1 MLSVHRLFNRAASAA
16 LFLLVAGQG
25 FSATQWPGPY
35 FVVDGFAYSETVPLE
50 SALHDWEGDAFRP
63 GERQWAWSW
72 LEAGVQWGNFSLGYV
87 LREHY
92 DLRFTPDT
100 ADLYWRNANQTDLP
114 VDRVYDLNLYA
125 DHFKAQGMRVAFLDG
140 VEFNHF
146 GSLQYRVGVSYWQA
160 DDLINGTL
168 VGQAQAIA
176 DNDYVYQADL
186 AYHYS
191 EDRLF
196 ERQVAEPDGSGYS
209 IDLALAWQSEQHKVT
224 LDIKD
229 LWGEIVWE
237 QAPYTVGT
245 LNSNNRTYDANGY
258 VRINPTLSGYEGISD
273 QYKQALVMRWDA
285 SYRYELEAYGVGV
298 LLQRQFDQTFYGGA
312 VYFGRGHGFSVS
324 YWPEP
329 EMIGF
334 AWRRSG
340 WQVGVAADS
349 LTDDARAL
357 RLQFSFQPE
366 VMGDERIP

>member
-63 GERQWAWSW
+63 GDRQWAWSW
-72 LEAGVQWGNFSLGYV
+72 LEAGVQWGHFSLGYV

-100 ADLYWRNANQTDLP
+100 ADLYWRNANRADLP
-114 VDRVYDLNLYA
+114 VNRVYDLNLYA
-125 DHFKAQGMRVAFLDG
+125 DHFKAQGVRVAFLDG

-146 GSLQYRVGVSYWQA
+146 GSLHYRMGVSYWQA

-168 VGQAQAIA
+168 VGQARAIA

-196 ERQVAEPDGSGYS
+196 ERQVAEPDGQGYS
-209 IDLALAWQSEQHKVT
+209 IDLALAWQAGRHRLT

-237 QAPYTVGT
+237 QAPYTLGT

-258 VRINPTLSGYEGISD
+258 VRINPTLSGYEGISEEYT
-273 QYKQALVMRWDA
+273 QKLLRRWDA
-285 SYRYELEAYGVGV
+285 AYQLAWEHYGAGVMAR
-298 LLQRQFDQTFYGGA
+298 QQFDQVFYGGA
-312 VYFGRGHGFSVS
+312 LYFGGAQQYAVS

-329 EMIGF
+329 EMLELQ
-334 AWRRSG
+334 WRSHG
-340 WQVGVAADS
+340 WSVAVAADS
-349 LTDDARAL
+349 LSSDLRAL
-357 RLQFSFQPE
+357 RLQFSYQPPYS
-366 VMGDERIP
+366 D